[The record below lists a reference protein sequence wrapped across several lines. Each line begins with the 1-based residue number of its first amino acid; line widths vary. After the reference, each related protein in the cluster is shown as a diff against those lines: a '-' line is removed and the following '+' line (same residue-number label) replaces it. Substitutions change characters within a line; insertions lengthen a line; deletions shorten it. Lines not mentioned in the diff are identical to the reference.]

1 MDNIITE
8 ETNFKDLFNAEMLRD
23 LDDLAIVG
31 EVVGEFVEAAE
42 MNILHDSDSSVFSS
56 HDSICKNM
64 LECFKFRQ

>member
-1 MDNIITE
+1 MDNIITK

-42 MNILHDSDSSVFSS
+42 INILYDSGQETPTVLYFHRTIQSV
-56 HDSICKNM
+56 I
-64 LECFKFRQ
+64 